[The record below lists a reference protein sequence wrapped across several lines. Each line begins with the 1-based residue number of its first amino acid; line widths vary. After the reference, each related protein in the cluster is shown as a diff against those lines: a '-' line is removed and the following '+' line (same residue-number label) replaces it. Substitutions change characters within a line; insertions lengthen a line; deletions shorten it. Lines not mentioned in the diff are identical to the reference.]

1 MYSTDW
7 QVDMRTGLKN
17 PRVLLALIISLSIP
31 IVSGYLLYCDLE
43 DNDLFSQGAKYENM
57 DIDDCFPVP
66 DCQSQMKLFASIG
79 SNVLLP
85 GLLPEAN
92 AIEEVSPF
100 WSLSSWLE
108 QKPFVL
114 RC

>member
-1 MYSTDW
+1 
-7 QVDMRTGLKN
+7 MRTGLKN

-31 IVSGYLLYCDLE
+31 IVSGYLLYCELE
-43 DNDLFSQGAKYENM
+43 DDDLFLQGAKYENM

-66 DCQSQMKLFASIG
+66 NCQNQLKLFVSIG

-85 GLLPEAN
+85 VPLPEVN
-92 AIEEVSPF
+92 AIEKMSPF

-108 QKPFVL
+108 QKPVVL